1 MTNFT
6 NMIFWYW
13 LYNQLFFLIGAL
25 GFLLVLFVVGLLGLG
40 GMDTAVS
47 FVLDVLL
54 LSLLYKWFGRFYWRG
69 RLAQYAQAGKT
80 LATAAVLPVIAGSV
94 VLTVCFALAGGNHK
108 ETMIGMP
115 FLAVVNLSFAY
126 LPLANSVWTML
137 VLAVG
142 FNLLSLGCFVRYC
155 RQYAALTLPWRTL
168 VKYLAYCFAICTGV
182 IYYFTLV
189 AAGALK

>member
-1 MTNFT
+1 MTDFT
-6 NMIFWYW
+6 NIIFWYW

-25 GFLLVLFVVGLLGLG
+25 SFLLVLFIVGLLGLG

-47 FVLDVLL
+47 LVLDLL
-54 LSLLYKWFGRFYWRG
+54 LFSLLYKWFGRFFWRS
-69 RLAQYAQAGKT
+69 RLAQYGQASKSV
-80 LATAAVLPVIAGSV
+80 AMAAILPVIAGSV
-94 VLTVCFALAGGNHK
+94 VLTICFALAGGDHK
-108 ETMIGMP
+108 ATMIGMP

-155 RQYAALTLPWRTL
+155 RQYAALTLPWRVM
-168 VKYLAYCFAICTGV
+168 VKYLAICFVLCTGV
-182 IYYFTLV
+182 IYYFTL
-189 AAGALK
+189 AFANTFR